1 MKKTWLLC
9 PVCNNKT
16 RVQVYD
22 DTILIRFPL
31 YCPKCKK
38 ETTISV
44 NSKKLTIIKN
54 S

>member
-9 PVCNNKT
+9 PNCNNKT

-22 DTILIRFPL
+22 STILIRFPL

-38 ETTISV
+38 ETIISV
-44 NSKKLTIIKN
+44 KLKKITVIKD